1 MVDAPR
7 GNARASAGSPSGAPL
22 ADDPLLGEA
31 VARLVAELR
40 PERIYLFGSRARG
53 DAAEDSDYDLMV
65 VVNEPV
71 ERAHPLEVRAVR
83 ALAGVRVP
91 IDVLVMG
98 QDRFEWLSEAA
109 ASLPAAV
116 KREGRLLYAA

>member
-7 GNARASAGSPSGAPL
+7 GSAREPAARPAGTPL
-22 ADDPLLGEA
+22 TDDPLLGEA
-31 VARLVAELR
+31 VTRLVAELR

-65 VVNEPV
+65 VVSEPV
-71 ERAHPLEVRAVR
+71 ERVHPLEVRAVR
-83 ALAGVRVP
+83 ALAGVRAP
-91 IDVLVMG
+91 MDVLVMS
-98 QDRFEWLSEAA
+98 QDRFDWLSEAA

-116 KREGRLLYAA
+116 RREGRLLYAA